1 MFSYFMAN
9 GTRQGSLLSPYLF
22 ALYIRWVS
30 GKILNSGAGCHM
42 GGVPCNILLYADDM
56 VVFARATQQKTVL
69 YISRLQNI
77 GNESLSFVDS
87 FKYNIG
93 HWIRIK

>member
-1 MFSYFMAN
+1 MVKLLIYWYSNQLVNIRWKDTTTTTFRMTN

-22 ALYIRWVS
+22 ALYIRGVS

-56 VVFARATQQKTVL
+56 VVLAPTWQSMQIITC
-69 YISRLQNI
+69 
-77 GNESLSFVDS
+77 E
-87 FKYNIG
+87 
-93 HWIRIK
+93 